1 MKPQNSSPKVQ
12 NFGSR
17 KPNNKQGF
25 LGNKNNVDVAKEAI
39 LRESKEIEGKSVQ
52 GYDFNNGVNW
62 DKIVESY
69 ATTGFQA
76 THLSKAIEI
85 IRKMRKEKAFIYLGY
100 TSNIISSGIR
110 DIIRYLVE
118 KKLVDVLVT
127 TGGGVEEDLIKCLDD
142 FKIGNFSS
150 SGEILR
156 EKGINRIGNIFV
168 PNSRYIKFE
177 KWVLPIL
184 EKYKDKTL
192 TPSQLIKILG
202 QEINNKES
210 IYYWAYKNN
219 IPTYCYA
226 IMDGSLGD
234 MIYFF
239 KSKNK
244 NFKIEISDDAVELN
258 NSSIGREKTGMIILG
273 SGIIK
278 HSICNAN
285 LYRSGADY
293 AVYFNNAIEEDGS
306 DAGAR
311 PDEAVS
317 WGKIRIKGESIKVF
331 GDITINFPIVVAKSF
346 VSELHQERAG
356 D

>member
-1 MKPQNSSPKVQ
+1 MK
-12 NFGSR
+12 
-17 KPNNKQGF
+17 
-25 LGNKNNVDVAKEAI
+25 NKNNVDKAKKAI
-39 LRESKEIEGKSVQ
+39 LKESKEIEGKSVK
-52 GYDFNNGVNW
+52 GYDFNSGLNW
-62 DKIVESY
+62 EKLIDSFS
-69 ATTGFQA
+69 TTGFQA

-85 IRKMRKEKAFIYLGY
+85 IKKMRKEKAFIYLGY

-118 KKLVDVLVT
+118 RKLVDVLVT

-156 EKGINRIGNIFV
+156 EKGVNRIGNILV

-177 KWVLPIL
+177 KWILPIL
-184 EKYKDKTL
+184 EKHKNETL

-202 QEINNKES
+202 QEINDKRS
-210 IYYWAYKNN
+210 IYYWAWKNN
-219 IPTYCYA
+219 IPVYCYA

-239 KSKNK
+239 KSSEKGK
-244 NFKIEISDDAVELN
+244 NFKIEISEDAVELN
-258 NSSIGREKTGMIILG
+258 NSNVGKEKTGMIILG

-285 LYRSGADY
+285 LYRNGADY

-317 WGKIRIKGESIKVF
+317 WGKIKVKGESVKVF
-331 GDITINFPIVVAKSF
+331 GDITINFPIVVGKGF
-346 VSELHQERAG
+346 VEEN
-356 D
+356 